1 MEKFK
6 LAVAKREAKKPNL
19 LRREG
24 FLPATLYGRGVES
37 ENIQINAKEF
47 SRLPAGAHSHMIELD
62 IEGKKVNAIIRG
74 IQRHSTKDFVYNV
87 ELYKVA
93 LDRKL
98 TVTVPLKLVGES
110 PAVKLGGVLVE
121 NFQEAEIE
129 CLPGNIP
136 EDIEVNLSLLGEV
149 EDAIHFG
156 QLEIAKDIKI
166 LNPHD
171 EIIVKVV
178 APKAAPTPKEAAA
191 AAPKTAAPAAKAAAK

>member
-6 LAVAKREAKKPNL
+6 LAVAKREAKKPNQ

-191 AAPKTAAPAAKAAAK
+191 AAPKAAAPAAKAAAK

>member
-6 LAVAKREAKKPNL
+6 LAVSKREAKKPNQ

-37 ENIQINAKEF
+37 ENIQINAREF
-47 SRLPAGAHSHMIELD
+47 GRLPSGAHSHMIELD
-62 IEGKKVNAIIRG
+62 YDGKKVNAIIRG
-74 IQRHSTKDFVYNV
+74 IQRQSTKDFVYNV

-98 TVTVPLKLVGES
+98 TVTVPLRLVGES
-110 PAVKLGGVLVE
+110 AAIKLGAVLVE

-129 CLPGNIP
+129 CLPGSIP
-136 EDIEVNLSLLGEV
+136 EVIEVDMAHLAEV
-149 EDAIHFG
+149 EDSIHFG
-156 QLEIAKDIKI
+156 QLKVADGVKI

-191 AAPKTAAPAAKAAAK
+191 AAAAPAK

>member
-6 LAVAKREAKKPNL
+6 LAVSKREAKKPNL

-24 FLPATLYGRGVES
+24 FLPATLYGRATES
-37 ENIQINAKEF
+37 ESIQINAREF

-62 IEGKKVNAIIRG
+62 MEGKKVNAIIRG
-74 IQRHSTKDFVYNV
+74 IQRHSTKDFIYNV

-110 PAVKLGGVLVE
+110 PAVKLGAVLVE
-121 NFQEAEIE
+121 NYQEAELE
-129 CLPGNIP
+129 CLPGSIP
-136 EDIEVNLSLLGEV
+136 EYVEVDLATLV
-149 EDAIHFG
+149 DMEDSIHFG
-156 QLEIAKDIKI
+156 QIKIASDVKI

-178 APKAAPTPKEAAA
+178 APKAAPTPKEAKEAA
-191 AAPKTAAPAAKAAAK
+191 AAPAAK